1 MAYTTATLIEAEI
14 RADAVFSGST
24 VPSLSQVTTWITETD
39 AYIDHL
45 TANAFAQTTYT
56 DEYIDYAGEGEL
68 ILKHSP
74 IITVSSLMYNTNTL
88 GSSDG
93 EGFITKAAG
102 TDYVVRNESGTLI
115 LPFTTFTP
123 NFGLRRFKATYSAGY
138 ASTPAVVQMLSTK
151 MVAARVLDSLF
162 AGNTNSG
169 ETGGSISVG
178 SISIVDPANVGV
190 GTYRE
195 LKTGIK
201 ELQDDLVRN
210 FSVYRYG

>member
-1 MAYTTATLIEAEI
+1 MTYTTATLIEAEI
-14 RADAVFSGST
+14 RASELFST
-24 VPSLSQVTTWITETD
+24 ATTPSLAQVTTWITETD

-56 DEYIDYAGEGEL
+56 DEYIDYNGESEL

-74 IITVSSLMYNTNTL
+74 VIAVNSLMYNTNTL

-102 TDYVVRNESGTLI
+102 TDYIVRPESGTI
-115 LPFTTFTP
+115 LLPYTTFSP

-138 ASTPAVVQMLSTK
+138 ATTPAVVQMLSTK
-151 MVAARVLDSLF
+151 MVASRVLDSLF

-190 GTYRE
+190 GTYKE

-201 ELQDDLVRN
+201 ELQNDLVRN